1 MDEARSESMRSAQLS
16 PMTALNGWNLAMSIP
31 GREVSVA
38 GVSPKEPVRSRRG
51 ASRGWRWP
59 SSPEPRPTCTSTF
72 HALPWLSHLIAPRW
86 FAASFGD
93 GTLVDA
99 RRRTSLARPLDE
111 LDMRAGA
118 YASELDFVAK
128 YK

>member
-1 MDEARSESMRSAQLS
+1 M
-16 PMTALNGWNLAMSIP
+16 
-31 GREVSVA
+31 
-38 GVSPKEPVRSRRG
+38 
-51 ASRGWRWP
+51 
-59 SSPEPRPTCTSTF
+59 
-72 HALPWLSHLIAPRW
+72 
-86 FAASFGD
+86 
-93 GTLVDA
+93 VDA